1 MTVFL
6 TPTGFIVYWLTSRHA
21 HQERASTSYVPIVA
35 TVVESGIVATGR
47 GRGWR
52 ARVTY
57 RYEVD
62 GREWGQDDAGT
73 AFAFGLIGAMM
84 LFTWLHRRRA
94 RRDAA

>member
-1 MTVFL
+1 MT
-6 TPTGFIVYWLTSRHA
+6 A
-21 HQERASTSYVPIVA
+21 HPPAERASTSYVPIVA

>member
-1 MTVFL
+1 VTVFL

-62 GREWGQDDAGT
+62 GR
-73 AFAFGLIGAMM
+73 LIGAMM